1 LSVPN
6 TVHVLSASTLANLNL
21 TCLEA
26 PSPAIDV
33 RGAAEVVSDLAALR
47 IDLDDVAAMLER
59 QGSAVA
65 QDSLSDALD
74 RLSTGSGQR

>member
-1 LSVPN
+1 
-6 TVHVLSASTLANLNL
+6 LNL
-21 TCLEA
+21 TGLEA